1 MRFAEKAQ
9 QNDVRRSAAPIHLL
23 PCRCWGPNQYS
34 KLPQRREPGDERPMR
49 RGHSRVRGAPRRE
62 PPGVCLAGGGGEPDS
77 LPSATG
83 RLQQPGTSIHIGELD
98 SNLIEA
104 QSPAASEAA
113 SPSVEA
119 SE

>member
-1 MRFAEKAQ
+1 M
-9 QNDVRRSAAPIHLL
+9 L
-23 PCRCWGPNQYS
+23 
-34 KLPQRREPGDERPMR
+34 
-49 RGHSRVRGAPRRE
+49 RGHSRVRGARRRGPPR
-62 PPGVCLAGGGGEPDS
+62 VCLAGGVGEPDS

-83 RLQQPGTSIHIGELD
+83 RLQQPGASIHIVELD

-104 QSPAASEAA
+104 QSPTASEAA